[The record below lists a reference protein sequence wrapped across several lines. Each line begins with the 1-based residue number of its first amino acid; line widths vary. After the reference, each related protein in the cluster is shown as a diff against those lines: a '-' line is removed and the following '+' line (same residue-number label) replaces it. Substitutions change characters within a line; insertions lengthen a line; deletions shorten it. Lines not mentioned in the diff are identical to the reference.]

1 MTCDL
6 EVHNI
11 VKTFG
16 PVRAL
21 DSSLSFSVA
30 RGTIF

>member
-21 DSSLSFSVA
+21 DSLSFSVA